1 MVLEIVQF
9 DIAAGRESEFEAGY
23 AKGKAI
29 FARAKGCLGT
39 ELHRSI
45 EQPNR
50 YRLFVRW
57 QTLENHTVDFRG
69 SADYPQWRALVAHC
83 FASPAEVEHVNQ
95 VLLFGRMSSELR
107 LVLVTAAQA
116 TSDLKQRAIG
126 TLYLTAISG
135 EFLVYTG
142 PTFLPN

>member
-1 MVLEIVQF
+1 MILEIVQIE
-9 DIAAGRESEFEAGY
+9 IAAGREADFEAGY

-45 EQPNR
+45 EKPNR

-69 SADYPQWRALVAHC
+69 SADYPQWRALVADC

-95 VLLFGRMSSELR
+95 VG
-107 LVLVTAAQA
+107 
-116 TSDLKQRAIG
+116 I
-126 TLYLTAISG
+126 
-135 EFLVYTG
+135 
-142 PTFLPN
+142 